1 MDSKDIVQIAGAL
14 CTVIASLAV
23 SRHQVSKHEVQIEA
37 HAEWLGN
44 LETSTALLKQKQDS
58 HTEQIDQLMRD
69 LRGAID
75 RLQNIALDLAGIPAR
90 RN

>member
-1 MDSKDIVQIAGAL
+1 MDSKDIIQITGAI

-23 SRHQVSKHEVQIEA
+23 SRHMVGKHESQIEA
-37 HAEWLGN
+37 HAEWLAQ
-44 LETSTALLKQKQDS
+44 LETATQLLKQKQEN
-58 HTEQIDQLMRD
+58 HTDQISQLMVD

-75 RLQNIALDLAGIPAR
+75 RLQQIALDLAGTKH